1 MRGETPTIP
10 PLFQNCKWC
19 TFIRGGLSN
28 ALSLGR
34 GGGGEHGHSANSG
47 LFQLG
52 WGVGQ
57 AEGKERL

>member
-28 ALSLGR
+28 ALSQGR
-34 GGGGEHGHSANSG
+34 WGEHGHSANSG

-52 WGVGQ
+52 WGVGA